1 MEKIRIDIQWCDKNF
16 GASFGENVPGALA
29 ITADTFES
37 LQKAIEETLRFHVDG
52 MIEDGDNVPQWLL
65 DGDYEFEY
73 KYLDIATLLKVCES
87 YSSLTAISRASG
99 INQRQ
104 LSHYVNGVKKPR
116 PNQRQRIIDGIHKI
130 GKELI
135 AIV

>member
-65 DGDYEFEY
+65 DGDYVFEY